1 MSTRISLRVLL
12 FLTQLM
18 GILELRGQAPPAS
31 RLDDVSVLPFPAA
44 SEGKGVRFFD
54 GRPGPLLTLDS
65 AAPNQGAIL
74 SPMVWPA
81 QGDVT
86 YLARD
91 ENRQLRLEL
100 AMTDF
105 KSLPS
110 DLNFATGLHDQ
121 LERTARKQ
129 AVEEARVK
137 AARLAEEAEMKARQ
151 SF

>member
-1 MSTRISLRVLL
+1 MRISLRVLL
-12 FLTQLM
+12 LLTQLM
-18 GILELRGQAPPAS
+18 GILELRGQAPPAP
-31 RLDDVSVLPFPAA
+31 RLDEASVLPFPTAR
-44 SEGKGVRFFD
+44 EGKAVPFFD

-65 AAPNQGAIL
+65 AAPNQGTTL

-81 QGDVT
+81 QGDMT

-91 ENRQLRLEL
+91 GNRLLRLEL
-100 AMTDF
+100 AMTDL

-110 DLNFATGLHDQ
+110 AVNFATSLHDQ

-151 SF
+151 PF

>member
-1 MSTRISLRVLL
+1 MRISLRVLL
-12 FLTQLM
+12 LLTQLM
-18 GILELRGQAPPAS
+18 GILELRAQAPPAS
-31 RLDDVSVLPFPAA
+31 RLDKVTVLPFPAA

-54 GRPGPLLTLDS
+54 GRSGPLLTLDS
-65 AAPNQGAIL
+65 AAPNQGAML
-74 SPMVWPA
+74 WPA

-91 ENRQLRLEL
+91 GNRLRLEL
-100 AMTDF
+100 AMTDL

-110 DLNFATGLHDQ
+110 DLNLATGLHDQ